1 LKKFNVMFYNNLNHI
16 FRCLLLISTGF
27 LFLSETKAQ
36 DCTEVG
42 FTFEQKD
49 NFFTFTGQSKDPASE
64 WYWYFGDNEVDKG
77 QVVKHQFKINGEY
90 NVCLKVLVSATCVG
104 SVCKKIKVENA
115 VSDCNLQSAFEYKLD
130 GNTGIFTAKSNDDK
144 AKYFWS
150 VSGQNINY
158 EGQITRIP
166 FIEGRTYEVCLITVN
181 GTETC
186 KIQTCKKVEIG
197 KSCDPEADFTF
208 TTERNIVKFLAKS
221 GMGNAVKY
229 YWSFGDG
236 TSGDGSETKHQY
248 VKPGNYEVCLK
259 VIGPA
264 ISNTNPGCIT
274 TICKKVSINSKS
286 ACDTKA
292 DFTFIIESNVVKVVA
307 KSGFGNA
314 AKYYWS
320 FGDGTSGEGSETKHQ
335 YDKSGDYQ
343 ICLKVVGLAISTTS
357 DRNCITTICKKIS
370 VNSNPACDVRADF
383 TYTIERD
390 VIKFMAKSGFGNA
403 AKYYWS
409 FGDGTSGDGSETK
422 HQFVKPGDYEV
433 CLKIIGPSTA
443 SNTNPACITTI
454 CKKISVNTKNACELN
469 ADFTYKMDGKTVS
482 FTARSNDE
490 NAAYYW
496 FARELNLEL
505 KGKDVRFQFDKEGSY
520 EICLIVVNGYET
532 CKTQV
537 CKKVAVGSRVLVYP
551 NPATDVINITSDQ
564 KILKASIYNQLNEL
578 MRSAILDETYGTI
591 NIESLPEGMYLLSL
605 EMEDGYPSS
614 QRFYKK

>member
-1 LKKFNVMFYNNLNHI
+1 MFYNNLNHI

-27 LFLSETKAQ
+27 LFLSITKAQ

-77 QVVKHQFKINGEY
+77 QVVKRQFKINGEY

-292 DFTFIIESNVVKVVA
+292 DFTFTIESNVVKVVA

-320 FGDGTSGEGSETKHQ
+320 FGDGS
-335 YDKSGDYQ
+335 
-343 ICLKVVGLAISTTS
+343 
-357 DRNCITTICKKIS
+357 
-370 VNSNPACDVRADF
+370 
-383 TYTIERD
+383 
-390 VIKFMAKSGFGNA
+390 
-403 AKYYWS
+403 
-409 FGDGTSGDGSETK
+409 SGDGSETK

-433 CLKIIGPSTA
+433 CLKVIGPSIA
-443 SNTNPACITTI
+443 SNTNPTCITTI
-454 CKKISVNTKNACELN
+454 CKKISVNTKNACELK
-469 ADFTYKMDGKTVS
+469 ADFTYKTDGNTVS

-496 FARELNLEL
+496 YARELNLEL
-505 KGKDVRFQFDKEGSY
+505 KGKDVRFQFDKQGSY
-520 EICLIVVNGYET
+520 EICLIVVNGAET

-537 CKKVAVGSRVLVYP
+537 CKKVAVGSRILVYP
-551 NPATDVINITSDQ
+551 NPARDVINISSDQ